1 MNFSHEIQQAL
12 SDPSPI
18 PLRVAIIKELDRAE
32 RSGRCAVIDLVD
44 AISLRRGDVVVPDD
58 GAVDLAKD
66 SQDAV
71 VILKAALRTNFS
83 REKISRIEALISNKR
98 HHSGAFE
105 EEPQRHGSA
114 SDGGL
119 VELSKEASL
128 KSISLV
134 DVRTAIIKELDR
146 DAKRMDQCAL
156 RAADE
161 ADARLQANGLSL
173 YDIDDESVDFRDV
186 RLASVGQD
194 VLHYVKGA
202 LRTNFSREKV
212 AYAARLIVEFRQRGI
227 PGYLAK
233 DMVSIKIGERASR
246 LASGPSLRTATAHV
260 EAMPKISQ
268 GSPRVSAAAKEE
280 IRMDSDADDRNRAG
294 RDTAGGQTRT
304 SSRVATGWATW
315 TAIASAVAAL
325 VFIIVKKFR

>member
-105 EEPQRHGSA
+105 EEPKRHGSS

-128 KSISLV
+128 KPITLV
-134 DVRTAIIKELDR
+134 DIRTAIIKELDR
-146 DAKRMDQCAL
+146 DAKRKDQCAL

-161 ADARLQANGLSL
+161 ADVRLRANGLSL
-173 YDIDDESVDFRDV
+173 YDIDDASVDFRDV

-194 VLHYVKGA
+194 VLLYVKGA

-212 AYAARLIVEFRQRGI
+212 SYAAQLIVEFRQRGI

-233 DMVSIKIGERASR
+233 DMAS
-246 LASGPSLRTATAHV
+246 
-260 EAMPKISQ
+260 PKISQ
-268 GSPRVSAAAKEE
+268 DSRARTSASAKEGV
-280 IRMDSDADDRNRAG
+280 RMSRDAENCNRLG
-294 RDTAGGQTRT
+294 RDTTGVQTRT
-304 SSRVATGWATW
+304 LSRGATGWVTW
-315 TAIASAVAAL
+315 TAIASAVAVL
-325 VFIIVKKFR
+325 VFIIIKRFR